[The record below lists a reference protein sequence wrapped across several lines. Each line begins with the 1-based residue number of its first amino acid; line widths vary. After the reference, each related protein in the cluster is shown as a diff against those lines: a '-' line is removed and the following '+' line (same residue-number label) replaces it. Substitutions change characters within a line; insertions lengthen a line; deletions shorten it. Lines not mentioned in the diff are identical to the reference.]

1 MTEKKIVAFIV
12 EGTSDEAALGSIMK
26 EHFSS
31 NLVQFVVV
39 HGDITSRD
47 FVSVDNI
54 LKKINA
60 QIDIIRNV
68 YRYEIEDFVK
78 IIQIVDM
85 DGVYIPDENVKETE
99 TDAVK
104 YFQDHIEAKDKEAVI
119 RRNKQK
125 GDILLKLRK
134 TGKLQ
139 GIPYRIFFNSC
150 NLEHVLYGELK
161 DYSDEEKEILSD
173 DFADQYD
180 GKADEFIE
188 FISGSDIAVPGA
200 YQKTWDYIE
209 KDVNSLNRHSNIH
222 LLFENGR

>member
-1 MTEKKIVAFIV
+1 
-12 EGTSDEAALGSIMK
+12 
-26 EHFSS
+26 
-31 NLVQFVVV
+31 
-39 HGDITSRD
+39 
-47 FVSVDNI
+47 
-54 LKKINA
+54 
-60 QIDIIRNV
+60 
-68 YRYEIEDFVK
+68 
-78 IIQIVDM
+78 M

-125 GDILLKLRK
+125 GDILL
-134 TGKLQ
+134 
-139 GIPYRIFFNSC
+139 
-150 NLEHVLYGELK
+150 
-161 DYSDEEKEILSD
+161 LSD

-180 GKADEFIE
+180 GKVDEFIE